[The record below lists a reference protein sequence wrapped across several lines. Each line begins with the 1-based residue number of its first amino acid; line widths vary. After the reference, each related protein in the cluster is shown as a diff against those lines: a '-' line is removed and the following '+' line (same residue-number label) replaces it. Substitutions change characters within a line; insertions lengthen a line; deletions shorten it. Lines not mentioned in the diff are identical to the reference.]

1 MSLCSTHIKLGQQLK
16 KKKKPPQI
24 TPFIHLYLSNKNFI
38 IYLEFDTTG
47 LSLLPD
53 LKYLKRKRKA
63 SRLSNRIVLT
73 KHQAD
78 SKQL

>member
-1 MSLCSTHIKLGQQLK
+1 MKISFNMSLRSTHIKLGQQLK
-16 KKKKPPQI
+16 KKSPPQI
-24 TPFIHLYLSNKNFI
+24 TPFIHLYLNKNFI

-63 SRLSNRIVLT
+63 S
-73 KHQAD
+73 
-78 SKQL
+78 